1 MTGERT
7 WHDDRVPSETPTE
20 QLAERLAGIADL
32 HDGPSP
38 TGGTAWF
45 RGRREVLRI
54 RGDREVDLR
63 LGRQLVTA
71 FRRAPYGTP
80 DLLFR
85 PSASDWVV
93 VHLDGP
99 GDIDWVVD
107 RLTAIAGGASR

>member
-1 MTGERT
+1 MAGVTT
-7 WHDDRVPSETPTE
+7 ATPAEQLKE
-20 QLAERLAGIADL
+20 QLAVLVNLREDA
-32 HDGPSP
+32 SP

-45 RGRREVLRI
+45 RGRREVLRM
-54 RGDREVDLR
+54 RGDHEVDLR

-99 GDIDWVVD
+99 DDIDWVV
-107 RLTAIAGGASR
+107 RQLAAVAGNAT